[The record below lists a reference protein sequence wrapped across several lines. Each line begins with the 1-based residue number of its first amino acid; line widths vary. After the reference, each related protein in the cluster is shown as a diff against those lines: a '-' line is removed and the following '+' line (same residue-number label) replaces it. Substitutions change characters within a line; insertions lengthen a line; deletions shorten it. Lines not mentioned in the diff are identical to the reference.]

1 MSAADHVAGV
11 AVPAAPLI
19 ATVAD
24 PPCLVSTSALA
35 RHGVVSDI
43 LAIDPAD
50 DLSWMDAH
58 GVVVFHLH
66 ADALNASGLHAPAF
80 TTAGSCYILRHAQGD
95 PLDDETCHAAVVA
108 LVASSVIAPIR
119 PKEMAS

>member
-1 MSAADHVAGV
+1 MIAPDYVARIL
-11 AVPAAPLI
+11 APAAPLI

-24 PPCLVSTSALA
+24 PPCLVSTVAVA

-43 LAIDPAD
+43 LALDPAD

-66 ADALNASGLHAPAF
+66 ADDLNAIGLHAPSF